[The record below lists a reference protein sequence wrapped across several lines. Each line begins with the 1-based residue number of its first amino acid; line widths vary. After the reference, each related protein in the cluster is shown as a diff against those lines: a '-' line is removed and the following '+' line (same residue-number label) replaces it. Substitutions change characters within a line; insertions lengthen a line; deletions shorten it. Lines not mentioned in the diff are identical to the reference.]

1 MATKK
6 TTQQTKK
13 DGKEWLKSILVT
25 AFFAIVFVC
34 AFFWMDVE
42 KNTPMQF
49 VDKMLSWDIVETASQ
64 KARDVKEAITP
75 LQKLV
80 WGISDL
86 SIDSSKVKD
95 VSLLTENLSKLNEL
109 KEAYDE
115 LKDNDTI
122 KSILGIE
129 EDDTDEE
136 KISNLVST
144 ESSFIDN
151 SIWLY
156 NFLLDNQNSFS
167 YSEDGSLEVDDSIK
181 STFNSMLLDW
191 AMSQDKVSTAEEQ
204 YNK

>member
-6 TTQQTKK
+6 ITQQTKK
-13 DGKEWLKSILVT
+13 DDKEWLKSILVT

-49 VDKMLSWDIVETASQ
+49 VDKMLSWNIVETASQ
-64 KARDVKEAITP
+64 KAKDVKEAITP

-95 VSLLTENLSKLNEL
+95 VSLLTENLSKLSEL

-129 EDDTDEE
+129 DDDADEE

-151 SIWLY
+151 SILLY
-156 NFLLDNQNSFS
+156 SFLLDNQKSFS
-167 YSEDGSLEVDDSIK
+167 YAEDGSLEVDDSIK

-204 YNK
+204 YNQ